1 MKKVTL
7 ALMLAGAASLVMA
20 ADGAA
25 LYKKCAGC
33 HGAKGEKK
41 ALGKSAVIGGMDVA
55 TLVKDL
61 KEYKAGKRNVHGMGM
76 MMKSQVQSLS
86 DADIQAVAEYIHG
99 LK

>member
-7 ALMLAGAASLVMA
+7 ALMLAGAASLVM

-55 TLVKDL
+55 TLVEDL
-61 KEYKAGKRNVHGMGM
+61 KEYRAGKRNAHGMGM
-76 MMKSQVQSLS
+76 MMKSQVKSLS
-86 DADIQAVAEYIHG
+86 DADIQALAEYIHG

>member
-7 ALMLAGAASLVMA
+7 ALMLAGAASLVM

-55 TLVKDL
+55 TLVNDL

-76 MMKSQVQSLS
+76 MMKTQVQSLS
-86 DADIQAVAEYIHG
+86 DADIQTLAEYIHG

>member
-7 ALMLAGAASLVMA
+7 ALMLAGAASLVM

-41 ALGKSAVIGGMDVA
+41 ALGKSAVIGGLDAA
-55 TLVKDL
+55 TIEQDL
-61 KEYKAGKRNVHGMGM
+61 KNYQAGKGKHGMGM
-76 MMKSQVQSLS
+76 LMKGQVAGLT
-86 DADIQAVAEYIHG
+86 DAQIKELAAYIHS

>member
-1 MKKVTL
+1 MKKVVLTL
-7 ALMLAGAASLVMA
+7 MAVGAMSFLA

-41 ALGKSAVIGGMDVA
+41 ALGKSAVIAGQDAAKTVEA
-55 TLVKDL
+55 L
-61 KEYKAGKRNVHGMGM
+61 KGYKAGTLNQHGMGGL
-76 MMKSQVQSLS
+76 MKGQVASYS
-86 DADIQAVAEYIHG
+86 DADIKAVADYIAG

>member
-20 ADGAA
+20 DGAA
-25 LYKKCAGC
+25 LFKKCAGC

-55 TLVKDL
+55 TLVEDL
-61 KEYKAGKRNVHGMGM
+61 KEYKAGKRNAHGMGM
-76 MMKSQVQSLS
+76 MMKSQVKSLS
-86 DADIQAVAEYIHG
+86 DADIQALAEYIHG

>member
-20 ADGAA
+20 DGAA
-25 LYKKCAGC
+25 LFKKCAGC

-55 TLVKDL
+55 TLVEDL
-61 KEYKAGKRNVHGMGM
+61 KEYKAGKRNAHGMGM
-76 MMKSQVQSLS
+76 MMKSQVASLS
-86 DADIQAVAEYIHG
+86 DADIQALAEYIHG

>member
-7 ALMLAGAASLVMA
+7 ALMLAGAASLVM

-55 TLVKDL
+55 TLVEDL
-61 KEYKAGKRNVHGMGM
+61 KQYKAGKRNAHGMGM
-76 MMKSQVQSLS
+76 MMKSQVKSLS
-86 DADIQAVAEYIHG
+86 DADIQALAEYIHG

>member
-20 ADGAA
+20 DGAA
-25 LYKKCAGC
+25 LFKKCAGC

-41 ALGKSAVIGGMDVA
+41 ALGKSAVIAGLDAA
-55 TLVKDL
+55 TIEKDL
-61 KEYKAGKRNVHGMGM
+61 HGYKAGTLNKHGMGM
-76 MMKSQVQSLS
+76 LMKGQVASLS
-86 DADIQAVAEYIHG
+86 DAQIKELAQYISG

>member
-7 ALMLAGAASLVMA
+7 ALMLAGAASLVM

-55 TLVKDL
+55 TLVNDL

-86 DADIQAVAEYIHG
+86 DADIQTVAEYIHG

>member
-1 MKKVTL
+1 MKKATL

-20 ADGAA
+20 DGAA
-25 LYKKCAGC
+25 LFKKCAGC

-55 TLVKDL
+55 TLVEDL
-61 KEYKAGKRNVHGMGM
+61 KQYKAGKRNAHGMGM

-86 DADIQAVAEYIHG
+86 DADIQALAEYIHG

>member
-7 ALMLAGAASLVMA
+7 ALMLAGAASLVM

-55 TLVKDL
+55 TLVEDL
-61 KEYKAGKRNVHGMGM
+61 KEYKAGKRNAHGMGM
-76 MMKSQVQSLS
+76 MMKSQVKSLS
-86 DADIQAVAEYIHG
+86 DADIQALAEYIHG

>member
-1 MKKVTL
+1 MKKAIL
-7 ALMLAGAASLVMA
+7 ALMFAGAASLMM

-25 LYKKCAGC
+25 LFKKCAGC

-55 TLVKDL
+55 TLEEDMKG
-61 KEYKAGKRNVHGMGM
+61 YKAGTLNKHGMGM
-76 MMKSQVQSLS
+76 LMKGQVAGLN
-86 DADIQAVAEYIHG
+86 DAQIKELAEYIHG

>member
-7 ALMLAGAASLVMA
+7 ALMLAGAASLVM

-41 ALGKSAVIGGMDVA
+41 ALGKSAAIGGLPVG
-55 TLVKDL
+55 TLVDDL
-61 KEYKAGKRNVHGMGM
+61 KGYKAGTLNRHGMGM
-76 MMKSQVQSLS
+76 MMKGQVKSLS
-86 DADIQAVAEYIHG
+86 DADIQALAEYIHG

>member
-7 ALMLAGAASLVMA
+7 ALMLAGAASLVM

-55 TLVKDL
+55 TLVKDM

-76 MMKSQVQSLS
+76 MMKTQMQSLS
-86 DADIQAVAEYIHG
+86 DADIQTLAEYIHG

>member
-20 ADGAA
+20 DGAA
-25 LYKKCAGC
+25 LFKKCAGC

-55 TLVKDL
+55 TLVEDL
-61 KEYKAGKRNVHGMGM
+61 KEYRAGKRNAHGMGM

-86 DADIQAVAEYIHG
+86 DADIQALAEYIHG

>member
-20 ADGAA
+20 DGAA
-25 LYKKCAGC
+25 LFKKCAGC

-41 ALGKSAVIGGMDVA
+41 ALGKSAKIGGMDAA
-55 TLVKDL
+55 TIEADL
-61 KEYKAGKRNVHGMGM
+61 KGYKAGTLNKHGMGM
-76 MMKSQVQSLS
+76 LMKGQVASLS
-86 DADIQAVAEYIHG
+86 AAQIKELAEYIHG

>member
-7 ALMLAGAASLVMA
+7 ALMLAGAASLVM

-55 TLVKDL
+55 TIVEDL
-61 KEYKAGKRNVHGMGM
+61 KAYKEGKRNAHGMGM
-76 MMKSQVQSLS
+76 MMKSQVKSLS

>member
-1 MKKVTL
+1 MKKATL

-20 ADGAA
+20 DGAA
-25 LYKKCAGC
+25 LFKKCAGC

-55 TLVKDL
+55 TLVEDL
-61 KEYKAGKRNVHGMGM
+61 KEYKAGKRNAHGMGM

-86 DADIQAVAEYIHG
+86 DADIQALAEYIHG